1 MPRLIHDHIHFGITS
16 RWGGINIGKLS
27 FIILQIISLTLTLIL
42 SSILIIYNTG
52 SLDHTRSMT
61 DDLFS
66 STNHSRLSSTR
77 TSSKIINRAPLVH
90 RQTQAASYKYRGVSM
105 YVASREVRPNECR
118 TIKCL
123 SIHSGDRTNV
133 YILHLIHSYLFE
145 HV

>member
-1 MPRLIHDHIHFGITS
+1 M
-16 RWGGINIGKLS
+16 S

-42 SSILIIYNTG
+42 SCILIIYNTG

-66 STNHSRLSSTR
+66 STNHSRLRSTR

-90 RQTQAASYKYRGVSM
+90 RQTQTASYKYRGVSM

-118 TIKCL
+118 TIKCP
-123 SIHSGDRTNV
+123 SIHS
-133 YILHLIHSYLFE
+133 
-145 HV
+145 